1 MTSGITVEIVTAGPQ
16 GPGGAGTDLSYTAAT
31 RVLASSSGADVTLP
45 LATSTDA
52 GLQSAA
58 DKLKVD
64 AITVDRASL
73 TVVPVRNNSGS
84 SIAKGT
90 AVYVSGSSGTTVTV
104 APADAS
110 AEATAATTLGLAHD
124 TIAHNANG
132 LVVTEGELSGLNTS
146 ALTEGQ
152 LVFLSETTGAIT
164 STRPTQPAH
173 GVVLGW
179 CVKQGSGTS
188 GIVYVKV
195 DNGQELSELHDVLI
209 SSPVH
214 GQVLKYDSVGGVWL
228 NDTIAGGGG
237 GGISDGDKGDITVSA
252 GGATW
257 TIDNDAVTYA
267 KLQNVS
273 GTDKLLG
280 RSSSGAGDVEEVACT
295 AAGRALLDDVDAA
308 AQRTTL
314 GLGTAATANTG
325 TSAGNVVVLD
335 GSGKLPAVDGSAL
348 TGLPP
353 GTTDLGYT
361 ASTRVLT
368 SSTGADVTLPLATG
382 TDPGLMAAADK
393 GKLDGVAAGA
403 EVNVNADWNAVSG
416 DAQILNKP
424 TLGSLAALSSV
435 SDAEIAANAE
445 IAVSKLADGAAR
457 QLLQTDAAGT
467 GVEWTSNVDIPGTL
481 DVSGASTFDGD
492 ITLNDGGS
500 FTTTL
505 QTITPTANR
514 TLSLP
519 DATGTVALVAG
530 SSGQLL
536 WNNAGA
542 NAGASTLTYDG
553 SILTTSGRFI
563 NTYNAGASAP
573 AKVFT
578 GTWFTG
584 GTSTTTKPHVLI
596 EPTGA
601 TSTAWSTSGTGL
613 GVNAPSGFAGNLL
626 DLQVNGTSRVSVT
639 SGGSINASTALI
651 GGVYVN
657 PAGISGQLGWPNSPS
672 WGGVT
677 ALNMFS
683 GSATTGFI
691 QWNDDLYLYRDA
703 ANTLAQR
710 RGTNAQTFRVYGTF
724 TDASNYVRVALS
736 STSTAVTLA
745 AETAGTGADDIP
757 LNLTAAGTGT
767 VKVNS
772 NLEIADAKDIVLA
785 TGTGTKIGTA
795 TTQKLGFYNATP
807 VAQPA
812 AVANITTTATAG
824 TLPTANGT
832 VTIADAATPTVT
844 ELLEYCVELE
854 AKLEAAL
861 SRLRDLGLIA
871 T

>member
-16 GPGGAGTDLSYTAAT
+16 GPAGAGTDLSYTAAT

-58 DKLKVD
+58 DKAKVD

-110 AEATAATTLGLAHD
+110 AEATAATTLGLAQD

-424 TLGSLAALSSV
+424 TLGSLAALSIV

-481 DVSGASTFDGD
+481 DVSGASTFDSD

-563 NTYNAGASAP
+563 NSYNAGASAP

-596 EPTGA
+596 EPTGT
-601 TSTAWSTSGTGL
+601 TSTGWSTSGTGL
-613 GVNAPSGFAGNLL
+613 GVNAASGFAGRLL
-626 DLQVNGTSRVSVT
+626 DLQTNGTTRFHVAGTGWIQATDALYGHTVLANT
-639 SGGSINASTALI
+639 SGAPTLTADTTQLFLNSSLSLSNN
-651 GGVYVN
+651 N
-657 PAGISGQLGWPNSPS
+657 PANGPDIVL
-672 WGGVT
+672 V
-677 ALNMFS
+677 
-683 GSATTGFI
+683 
-691 QWNDDLYLYRDA
+691 RDA

-710 RGTNAQTFRVYGTF
+710 RTTNAQTFRLYNTF
-724 TDASNYVRVALS
+724 TSATSFERLNFRWASNEAIIDAEAGSGGGTLRGLKIGSA
-736 STSTAVTLA
+736 STSL
-745 AETAGTGADDIP
+745 
-757 LNLTAAGTGT
+757 
-767 VKVNS
+767 
-772 NLEIADAKDIVLA
+772 
-785 TGTGTKIGTA
+785 
-795 TTQKLGFYNATP
+795 LGFYGKTP
-807 VAQPA
+807 VAQPT
-812 AVANITTTATAG
+812 AVADLTTTATAG